1 MDILK
6 QQLSLEPANSPA
18 VAALASCIKDFG
30 AIDEAT
36 QLYELA
42 LSLTP
47 CKPSYILNLI
57 HLLEVSNKYLSA
69 LDKATAFCHNLPDF
83 HVGGL
88 QLRYIA

>member
-1 MDILK
+1 LSLSLTISAFYVGMDILRR
-6 QQLSLEPANSPA
+6 QLSLEPANSPA

-47 CKPSYILNLI
+47 CKPSYVLNLI
-57 HLLEVSNKYLSA
+57 HLLEV
-69 LDKATAFCHNLPDF
+69 
-83 HVGGL
+83 GGL
-88 QLRYIA
+88 YNKIGC

>member
-1 MDILK
+1 MLAH
-6 QQLSLEPANSPA
+6 LEAK
-18 VAALASCIKDFG
+18 LLDFT

-47 CKPSYILNLI
+47 CKPSYVLNLI

-69 LDKATAFCHNLPDF
+69 LDKATAFCHNVPDF